1 VPAVVVLSLC
11 FGRPL
16 WDLARFA
23 LRDDLYS
30 HLLLIPFIS
39 LYLVWLKRNDLP
51 PVSRPDRGIA
61 LFLSMAG
68 LAALAGR
75 WLAAR
80 SGTEVA
86 AVDSLALTTLSFV
99 LLLGGVCGWFLGG
112 RTLRSIAFPLG
123 FLLLM
128 VPFPAFFRSWL
139 EIRLQ
144 YSSAAAASA
153 FFKVVG
159 TPVFH
164 QGLTFQLSTISLE
177 VAPECSGIHSSLALF
192 ITSLLAGYFFLR
204 SNWRRSALTLAVI
217 PLAVL
222 RNGFRIFTLGELCV
236 HIGPEM
242 INSPIH
248 HHGGPLFFVL
258 SLVPFLLLLYL
269 LVKSERR
276 VPAKNPHLHE
286 A

>member
-1 VPAVVVLSLC
+1 VPALVVLSLC

-30 HLLLIPFIS
+30 HILLIPFIS
-39 LYLVWLKRNDLP
+39 LYLVWLKRNALP
-51 PVSRPDRGIA
+51 SAPRPNRGMAVSLLI
-61 LFLSMAG
+61 AG
-68 LAALAGR
+68 LIALAG
-75 WLAAR
+75 WWIAAR
-80 SGTEVA
+80 SGTELA
-86 AVDSLALTTLSFV
+86 RVDSLALTTLSFV
-99 LLLGGVCGWFLGG
+99 LLLGGICGWFLGTQ
-112 RTLRSIAFPLG
+112 TLRSIAFPLG

-139 EIRLQ
+139 ETRLQ
-144 YSSAAAASA
+144 YSSAAAAFA
-153 FFKVVG
+153 FFKVLG
-159 TPVFH
+159 TPVYH
-164 QGLTFQLSTISLE
+164 QGLTFQLSGITLE

-192 ITSLLAGYFFLR
+192 VTSLLAGYFFLR
-204 SNWRRSALTLAVI
+204 SNWRRSVLALAVI

-248 HHGGPLFFVL
+248 HRGGPLFFAL

-276 VPAKNPHLHE
+276 VPAKKPQSP
-286 A
+286 